1 MMKQATLTI
10 VIVDSVKGLP
20 IVRLDV
26 NTFGKV
32 IVGIRIQEVRGRKT
46 PRNLKITMN
55 ANLVNGFLLPCI
67 LRH

>member
-20 IVRLDV
+20 TVHLDV

-32 IVGIRIQEVRGRKT
+32 NVGIRIQEAKGRKT
-46 PRNLKITMN
+46 PRNSKIAMN

-67 LRH
+67 